1 MIHVSSPETA
11 RQRSTR
17 LDSDL
22 LQRTSRAP
30 AGVAWAHQ
38 RRGLAAVLSRPF
50 KPVGVRVL
58 VAAGRG

>member
-1 MIHVSSPETA
+1 
-11 RQRSTR
+11 
-17 LDSDL
+17 L

-38 RRGLAAVLSRPF
+38 RRALAAVLSRPF